1 MALPR
6 DDFGSEALTSAWVN
20 AVAKLFRSLSVGAG
34 GAAGDYTL
42 TDDEAA
48 YGTIVATGTLTGNR
62 NVILPTDARLWFVK
76 NNTSG
81 AFTLTFKTAAGTGI
95 VVASGKAAVL
105 RGDGVNIERMT
116 DDTA

>member
-6 DDFGSEALTSAWVN
+6 DDFGSEPLTSEWVN
-20 AVAKLFRSLSVGAG
+20 AVAKLFRPVSVGAG
-34 GAAGDYTL
+34 GAAGSYTL

-62 NVILPTDARLWFVK
+62 NVILPNDERMWDVV
-76 NNTSG
+76 NSTSG

-95 VVASGKAAVL
+95 VVGSGKSARL
-105 RGDGVNIERMT
+105 RGDGTNILRF
-116 DDTA
+116 TADV